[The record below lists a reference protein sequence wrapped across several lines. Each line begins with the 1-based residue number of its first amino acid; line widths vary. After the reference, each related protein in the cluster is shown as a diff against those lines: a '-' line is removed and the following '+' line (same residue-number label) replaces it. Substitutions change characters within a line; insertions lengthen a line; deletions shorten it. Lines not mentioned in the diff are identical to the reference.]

1 MRLLLLTTLLVLPL
15 AACVSRAGPRSPDT
29 GLPAAYEAPTGAALP
44 AAALDRW
51 WTLFGDAE
59 LERLVETA
67 LRNSPDAQIAA
78 ARLREAEAQRRA
90 NLYLAWPEGA
100 LTGRASTS
108 DSRVVSGDL
117 LNFPGFS
124 NSGGSQAYGL
134 NFDVSW
140 EVDLF
145 GRVRE
150 GRRGIEADYA
160 ATRFNIE
167 GTRASLAAAVAD
179 ALFTARGLAL
189 QLADAQETAR
199 IAGEL
204 VEVAR
209 ARAQR
214 GLGASTDA
222 DRVEADRAQAQA
234 AVVQIEAELKA
245 ARRSLLLLLGEADQ
259 PLASLT
265 VPAAVVAAL
274 PQAPAALPG
283 ELLARR
289 PDVREAEARVT
300 MASAQLSLDQ
310 LALFPKFT
318 LTPGVGL
325 QRNDQPGFSSTTANW
340 SLGLGVSIPILDRP
354 KLLAQTRVSDA
365 RAEQAVIAYEKAV
378 QTAYAEADTAL
389 VQLAADRNRVSLLAA
404 GEARARLAYDAARR
418 RYAAGLDDL
427 TAVLSAEQAWRG
439 SRTALIAAQ
448 VQALRRSVQ
457 TFKALGGG
465 WSPAGATAA

>member
-1 MRLLLLTTLLVLPL
+1 MLPL

-29 GLPAAYEAPTGAALP
+29 SLPAAFEAPTGAALP
-44 AAALDRW
+44 AGALDRW
-51 WTLFGDAE
+51 WMLFGDPE

-78 ARLREAEAQRRA
+78 ARIREAEAQRRA

-100 LTGRASTS
+100 LTGRATTS

-117 LNFPGFS
+117 LSFPGFS
-124 NSGGSQAYGL
+124 NSGGSQSYGL

-145 GRVRE
+145 GRVRQ
-150 GRRGIEADYA
+150 GKRAIEADYA
-160 ATRFNIE
+160 ASRFNIE
-167 GTRASLAAAVAD
+167 GTKASLAAGVAD

-204 VEVAR
+204 AGVAR
-209 ARAQR
+209 TRAQR
-214 GLGASTDA
+214 GLGASADA
-222 DRVEADRAQAQA
+222 ERVQADQAQADA
-234 AVVQIEAELKA
+234 AVVQIEADLKA

-265 VPAAVVAAL
+265 VPASVVAVL
-274 PQAPAALPG
+274 PPPPAALPG

-289 PDVREAEARVT
+289 PDVREAQARVAL
-300 MASAQLSLDQ
+300 ASAQLAIDQ
-310 LALFPKFT
+310 LDLFPKFT
-318 LTPGVGL
+318 LLPGVGL
-325 QRNDQPGFSSTTANW
+325 QRSDQPGFSSTTANW
-340 SLGLGVSIPILDRP
+340 SLGLGVSVPILDRP
-354 KLLAQTRVSDA
+354 KLLAEARVSDA

-389 VQLAADRNRVSLLAA
+389 VQLAADRNRVALLTA
-404 GEARARLAYDAARR
+404 GETRARIAYEAARR
-418 RYAAGLDDL
+418 RYAAGIDDL

-439 SRTALIAAQ
+439 SRTALITAQ
-448 VQALRRSVQ
+448 VEALRRSVQ

-465 WSPAGATAA
+465 WSPSEAPAA